1 MTGNASVVGECPGGN
16 ATDFDSPGG
25 AAPTAAYLAPLFVI
39 GAIGTALNAAVVAGV
54 CGNAKLGTTIN
65 RWMIQ
70 ISKSTT
76 CRYSEIVFSLF
87 LPIHLCAHRLLIW
100 ICCFASTESTAGLAV
115 KGVIIGERECF
126 WRG

>member
-1 MTGNASVVGECPGGN
+1 MTGNGSGVGDCPGGN
-16 ATDFDSPGG
+16 ATDFDSQGG

-70 ISKSTT
+70 ISKTTTT
-76 CRYSEIVFSLF
+76 CRNSEIVFSLF
-87 LPIHLCAHRLLIW
+87 LPIHLCAQASHLDLLLRLHGEHRGTGGQG
-100 ICCFASTESTAGLAV
+100 SHH
-115 KGVIIGERECF
+115 R
-126 WRG
+126 

>member
-1 MTGNASVVGECPGGN
+1 MTGNGSGVGDCPGGN

-76 CRYSEIVFSLF
+76 CRNPDFF
-87 LPIHLCAHRLLIW
+87 LLPSDTFVCMLRLLIW

>member
-1 MTGNASVVGECPGGN
+1 MTGNGSGVGECPGGN

-76 CRYSEIVFSLF
+76 CRYSEIVFPSSFRYICVL
-87 LPIHLCAHRLLIW
+87 RLLIW